1 MLSVSD
7 QLLEDAFLGLLVY
20 ITSKVWITVFATLFV
35 LNVKI
40 LLQAKEQWIK
50 NASVLNIPICIIM
63 MRPHFQLRFSSP
75 ETIGRSRTRSLFYVH
90 GIKKCEKN
98 K

>member
-40 LLQAKEQWIK
+40 LLQTKEQ
-50 NASVLNIPICIIM
+50 
-63 MRPHFQLRFSSP
+63 
-75 ETIGRSRTRSLFYVH
+75 
-90 GIKKCEKN
+90 
-98 K
+98 